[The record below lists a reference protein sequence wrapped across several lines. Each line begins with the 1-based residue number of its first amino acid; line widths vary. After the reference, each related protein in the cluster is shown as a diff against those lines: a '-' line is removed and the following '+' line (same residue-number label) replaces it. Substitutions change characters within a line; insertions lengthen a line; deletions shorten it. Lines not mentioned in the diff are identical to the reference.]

1 MQVGQAYTRKMN
13 EPVHLAEAETPA
25 PAGRKAA
32 GRETTRT
39 NDPART
45 MAGILSVA
53 TAEFAE
59 KGLTG
64 ARIDEIAAATQTSK
78 RMIYYYFGS
87 KEGLYL
93 AVLEEQ
99 YRLMRSI
106 ESDLHLEDLQPE
118 QALRRLVEFTFD
130 HHLDNEQYIR
140 LVMSENMQR
149 GQYLAQSKIIQ
160 ELNVPAIAAIRK
172 LYDRGV
178 AQGVFRPGLDPLD
191 IHASISALTFFN
203 VSNRHSFGLIFK
215 TDTAATA
222 ALVAR
227 RSNIVDMI
235 VRFVR
240 HTH

>member
-1 MQVGQAYTRKMN
+1 
-13 EPVHLAEAETPA
+13 
-25 PAGRKAA
+25 
-32 GRETTRT
+32 
-39 NDPART
+39 

-130 HHLDNEQYIR
+130 HHMGNEQYIR

-160 ELNVPAIAAIRK
+160 ELNVPAIAAIRN

-178 AQGVFRPGLDPLD
+178 AQGVFRSGLDPLD

-215 TDTAATA
+215 TDTTATA

-227 RSNIVDMI
+227 RSNVVDMI

-240 HTH
+240 AD